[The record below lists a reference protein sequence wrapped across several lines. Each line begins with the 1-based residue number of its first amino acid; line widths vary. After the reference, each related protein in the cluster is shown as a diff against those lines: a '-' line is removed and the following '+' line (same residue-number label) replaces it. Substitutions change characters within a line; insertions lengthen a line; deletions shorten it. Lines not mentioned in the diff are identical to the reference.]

1 MTYQELYHALVG
13 KMEEAGI
20 ADAKFDARYLLEFV
34 CKTNYNDLLLH
45 KDRLVTKE
53 QQDEVERLLILRLQR
68 IPIQYILKE
77 CEFMGLHYY
86 VTEDV
91 LIPRQDTEL
100 LVEEVLK
107 NLHDKMSV
115 LDMCTGSG
123 CILLSLLSFTNDC
136 SGVGVDISSKAL
148 SVARENAK
156 RLGIQ
161 ATFLESD
168 LFDTVEGL
176 FDVVV
181 SNPPYIK
188 SKVIETLMP
197 EVKDY
202 EPMLALDGMDDGL
215 FFYKRIAKEAKRFLV
230 RGGMIF
236 FEIGHD
242 QAEEVYEI
250 LANEGY
256 DHICLKKDY
265 ANNDRVV
272 YATFVE
278 DKNV

>member
-1 MTYQELYHALVG
+1 
-13 KMEEAGI
+13 MEEAGI
-20 ADAKFDARYLLEFV
+20 ADAKFDARYLLEFA

-53 QQDEVERLLILRLQR
+53 QQDEVEKLLMQRLQR

-107 NLHDKMSV
+107 NLHDKMSI

-123 CILLSLLSFTNDC
+123 CILLSLLNYTNDC

-168 LFDTVEGL
+168 LFEAVEGI
-176 FDVVV
+176 FDVLV

-242 QAEEVYEI
+242 QAEEVCEI

-256 DHICLKKDY
+256 VHICLKKDY